1 MESQAMGPVLDSL
14 YAGLPYMVLH
24 VAVTVGVL
32 VAGVTVYIW
41 VTPFR
46 EIHLIREGN
55 TAAAISF
62 MGAVL
67 GLAIPLAFSLA
78 GSVTAL
84 DILIWGAV
92 VVILQLIAF
101 RLVDL
106 LIRDISQR
114 IENDEVP
121 AAIALLTGKLAVAAI
136 ISAAVLS

>member
-1 MESQAMGPVLDSL
+1 MGPVLDSL
-14 YAGLPYMVLH
+14 TAGLPYLILH

-32 VAGVTVYIW
+32 VAGVMIYIW

-46 EIHLIREGN
+46 EIQLIREGN

-67 GLAIPLAFSLA
+67 GLAIPLAFCLA
-78 GSVTAL
+78 GSVTAF

-114 IENDEVP
+114 IENGEVP
-121 AAIALLTGKLAVAAI
+121 AAIALVTGKLAVAAI
-136 ISAAVLS
+136 ISAAVVT